1 MNTINSFSPG
11 ALGQLGSLGGMGH
24 SKAADGASFSEA
36 PSFGEALSNSLQEVN
51 NLQQDADQAVESLFT
66 GGSANSAE
74 VLTAVQKADL
84 AFRTMMQIRNKLVA
98 AYDELKNIRV

>member
-1 MNTINSFSPG
+1 MNTINSFSAG
-11 ALGQLGSLGGMGH
+11 SLGQLGSLGGTNN
-24 SKAADGASFSEA
+24 SKATDG

-51 NLQQDADQAVESLFT
+51 SLQQDADQAVESLFT
-66 GGSANSAE
+66 GGNANPAE

>member
-1 MNTINSFSPG
+1 MNSIQSFSAAG
-11 ALGQLGSLGGMGH
+11 LGQLGSLGGLGQ
-24 SKAADGASFSEA
+24 SKATEG

-51 NLQQDADQAVESLFT
+51 SLQQDADQAVESLFT
-66 GGSANSAE
+66 GGNANPAE